1 MIKRYII
8 LTFICCLL
16 LTSSVFA
23 AWKVEKTY
31 MGEETVQVGD
41 IWQPPV
47 EGVQIYYDA
56 TNLNNIEPITV
67 NVYNDA
73 IKFTEVGDTTITAYF
88 PEAMETVTIPASS
101 SYPMSNSYQ
110 NPTKYTAIVKTF
122 HVVPSSQYGSS
133 IKVPIPENNYAQ
145 EVLELFNK
153 ERTAAGLEPLILDE
167 ELCRKATIRAQ
178 ESSVCQMAEFMFKDE
193 KDRALILKDK
203 NYKNMTEQLLGTS
216 ALNDVWGTPSEQV
229 VDALIADNAAGF
241 PNQYK
246 TEKLLKKKYRY
257 LGVGFV
263 NSTEKP
269 DEYWWSILLAD
280 KKK

>member
-8 LTFICCLL
+8 LTFICCLV

-67 NVYNDA
+67 NIYNDA

-88 PEAMETVTIPASS
+88 PEVMETVTIPTGK
-101 SYPMSNSYQ
+101 SYQ

-178 ESSVCQMAEFMFKDE
+178 ESSINQFAEFMFKDE
-193 KDRALILKDK
+193 KDRAPILKDK
-203 NYKNMTEQLLGTS
+203 NYKNITEQTLGTDNE
-216 ALNDVWGTPSEQV
+216 LVDIMGTHAQQIA
-229 VDALIADNAAGF
+229 DMLIADEVPGF
-241 PNQYK
+241 SNKYK

-269 DEYWWSILLAD
+269 NEYWWSILLAD
-280 KKK
+280 KKE

>member
-1 MIKRYII
+1 MIKRYVI
-8 LTFICCLL
+8 LTMIFCLL

-31 MGEETVQVGD
+31 MGEETVKVGD
-41 IWQPPV
+41 IWQPPI

-56 TNLNNIEPITV
+56 TNFNNVEPITV
-67 NVYNDA
+67 SSYNDA
-73 IKFTEVGDTTITAYF
+73 IKFTEVGDTTVTAYY
-88 PEAMETVTIPASS
+88 PEAMETFTIPTGD
-101 SYPMSNSYQ
+101 SYQ
-110 NPTKYTAIVKTF
+110 SPTKYTAIVKTF
-122 HVVPSSQYGSS
+122 HVLPSPQYGSS
-133 IKVPIPENNYAQ
+133 IKVSVPENNYAQ
-145 EVLELFNK
+145 EILELFNK

>member
-1 MIKRYII
+1 MIKRYVI
-8 LTFICCLL
+8 LTMIFCLL

-31 MGEETVQVGD
+31 MGEETVKVGD
-41 IWQPPV
+41 IWQPPI

-56 TNLNNIEPITV
+56 TNFNNVEPITV
-67 NVYNDA
+67 SSYNDA
-73 IKFTEVGDTTITAYF
+73 IKFTEVGDTTVTAYH
-88 PEAMETVTIPASS
+88 PEAMETVTIPTGD
-101 SYPMSNSYQ
+101 SYQ
-110 NPTKYTAIVKTF
+110 SPTKYTAIVKTF
-122 HVVPSSQYGSS
+122 HVLPSPQYGSS
-133 IKVPIPENNYAQ
+133 IKVSVPENNYAQ
-145 EVLELFNK
+145 EILELFNK

>member
-8 LTFICCLL
+8 LTFICCLV
-16 LTSSVFA
+16 LTNSVFA

-67 NVYNDA
+67 NIYNDA

-88 PEAMETVTIPASS
+88 PEVMETVTIPTGK
-101 SYPMSNSYQ
+101 SYQ

-178 ESSVCQMAEFMFKDE
+178 ESSINQFAEFMFKDE
-193 KDRALILKDK
+193 KDRAPILKDK
-203 NYKNMTEQLLGTS
+203 NYKNITEQTLGTDNE
-216 ALNDVWGTPSEQV
+216 LVDIMGTHAQQIA
-229 VDALIADNAAGF
+229 DMLIADEVPGF
-241 PNQYK
+241 SNKYK

-269 DEYWWSILLAD
+269 NEYWWSILLAD
-280 KKK
+280 KKE

>member
-31 MGEETVQVGD
+31 MGEETVEVGN

-56 TNLNNIEPITV
+56 TNFNNVEPITV

-73 IKFTEVGDTTITAYF
+73 IKFTEAGDTTITAYF
-88 PEAMETVTIPASS
+88 PEAMETVTIPTGA
-101 SYPMSNSYQ
+101 SYQ
-110 NPTKYTAIVKTF
+110 SPTKYTAIVKTF
-122 HVVPSSQYGSS
+122 HVVPSPQYGTS

-167 ELCRKATIRAQ
+167 ELCRKAAIRAQ
-178 ESSVCQMAEFMFKDE
+178 ESSINQFAEFMFKDE
-193 KDRALILKDK
+193 KDRAPVLKDK
-203 NYKNMTEQLLGTS
+203 TYLNMTEQTLGTNNE
-216 ALNDVWGTPSEQV
+216 LVDIMGTPVQQIA
-229 VDALIADNAAGF
+229 DMLIADDVAGF

>member
-31 MGEETVQVGD
+31 MGEETVKVGD

-56 TNLNNIEPITV
+56 TNFNNVEPITV

-73 IKFTEVGDTTITAYF
+73 IKFTEAGDTTVTAYYS
-88 PEAMETVTIPASS
+88 ETG
-101 SYPMSNSYQ
+101 N
-110 NPTKYTAIVKTF
+110 YTNFVAIVKTF
-122 HVVPSSQYGSS
+122 HVVPSPQYGSS

-153 ERTAAGLEPLILDE
+153 ERVAAGLEPLILDE
-167 ELCRKATIRAQ
+167 ELCRKAAIRAQ
-178 ESSVCQMAEFMFKDE
+178 ESSVCKMGEYMFKDE
-193 KDRALILKDK
+193 KDRALVLKDK
-203 NYKNMTEQLLGTS
+203 NYKNIIEHNLGT
-216 ALNDVWGTPSEQV
+216 NVKNVDIMGTPVQQIADS
-229 VDALIADNAAGF
+229 LIADVAGF

>member
-31 MGEETVQVGD
+31 MGEETVKVGD
-41 IWQPPV
+41 IWQPPI

-56 TNLNNIEPITV
+56 TNFNNVEPITV
-67 NVYNDA
+67 SSYNDA
-73 IKFTEVGDTTITAYF
+73 IKFTEVGDTTVTAYY
-88 PEAMETVTIPASS
+88 PEAMETVTIPTGD
-101 SYPMSNSYQ
+101 SYQ
-110 NPTKYTAIVKTF
+110 SPTKYTAIVKTF
-122 HVVPSSQYGSS
+122 HVLPSPQYGSS
-133 IKVPIPENNYAQ
+133 IKVSVPENNYAQ
-145 EVLELFNK
+145 EILELFNK

>member
-1 MIKRYII
+1 MIEMIKRYII
-8 LTFICCLL
+8 LTFICCLV

-67 NVYNDA
+67 NIYNDA

-88 PEAMETVTIPASS
+88 PEVMETVTIPTGK
-101 SYPMSNSYQ
+101 SYQ

-178 ESSVCQMAEFMFKDE
+178 ESSINQFAEFMFKDE
-193 KDRALILKDK
+193 KDRAPILKDK
-203 NYKNMTEQLLGTS
+203 NYKNITEQTLGTDNE
-216 ALNDVWGTPSEQV
+216 LVDIMGTHAQQIA
-229 VDALIADNAAGF
+229 DMLIADEVPGF
-241 PNQYK
+241 SNKYK

-269 DEYWWSILLAD
+269 NEYWWSILLAD
-280 KKK
+280 KKE

>member
-8 LTFICCLL
+8 LTFICCLV

-56 TNLNNIEPITV
+56 TNLNNIEPITI

-88 PEAMETVTIPASS
+88 PEAMETVTIPTGK
-101 SYPMSNSYQ
+101 SYQ
-110 NPTKYTAIVKTF
+110 SPIKYTAIVKTF
-122 HVVPSSQYGSS
+122 HVVPSLQYGSS

-178 ESSVCQMAEFMFKDE
+178 ESSINQFAEFMFKDE
-193 KDRALILKDK
+193 KDRAPILKDK
-203 NYKNMTEQLLGTS
+203 NYKNITEQTLGTNNELVDIMGTS
-216 ALNDVWGTPSEQV
+216 AQQIADM
-229 VDALIADNAAGF
+229 LIADEVPGF
-241 PNQYK
+241 SNQYK

-269 DEYWWSILLAD
+269 NEYWWSILLAD

>member
-1 MIKRYII
+1 
-8 LTFICCLL
+8 
-16 LTSSVFA
+16 
-23 AWKVEKTY
+23 
-31 MGEETVQVGD
+31 MGEETVEVGN

-88 PEAMETVTIPASS
+88 PEAMETVTIPTGA
-101 SYPMSNSYQ
+101 SYQ
-110 NPTKYTAIVKTF
+110 SPTKYTAIVKTF
-122 HVVPSSQYGSS
+122 HVVPSPQYGTS

-167 ELCRKATIRAQ
+167 ELCRKAAIRAQ
-178 ESSVCQMAEFMFKDE
+178 ESSINQFAEFMFKDE
-193 KDRALILKDK
+193 KDRAPVLKDK
-203 NYKNMTEQLLGTS
+203 NYKNMTEQTLGTNNE
-216 ALNDVWGTPSEQV
+216 LVDIMGTPIQQIA
-229 VDALIADNAAGF
+229 DMLIADDVAGF

>member
-31 MGEETVQVGD
+31 MSEETVQVGD

-73 IKFTEVGDTTITAYF
+73 IKFTEVGDTTITTYF
-88 PEAMETVTIPASS
+88 PEAMETVTIPTGS
-101 SYPMSNSYQ
+101 SYQ
-110 NPTKYTAIVKTF
+110 RPTKYTAIVKTF

-145 EVLELFNK
+145 KVLELFNK

-178 ESSVCQMAEFMFKDE
+178 ESSINQFAEFMFKDE
-193 KDRALILKDK
+193 KDRAPILKDK
-203 NYKNMTEQLLGTS
+203 NYKNITEQTLGTNNE
-216 ALNDVWGTPSEQV
+216 LVDIMGTHAQQIA
-229 VDALIADNAAGF
+229 DMLIADEVPGF
-241 PNQYK
+241 SNKYK

-269 DEYWWSILLAD
+269 NEYWWSILLAD
-280 KKK
+280 KKE

>member
-31 MGEETVQVGD
+31 MGEETIQVGD

-88 PEAMETVTIPASS
+88 PEAMETITIPTG
-101 SYPMSNSYQ
+101 NSYQ
-110 NPTKYTAIVKTF
+110 SPTKYIAIVKTF
-122 HVVPSSQYGSS
+122 HVVPSPQYGSS
-133 IKVPIPENNYAQ
+133 IKVLIPENNYAQ
-145 EVLELFNK
+145 EVLEAFNK
-153 ERTAAGLEPLILDE
+153 ERIVAGLEPLILDE
-167 ELCRKATIRAQ
+167 ELCRKATVRAQ
-178 ESSVCQMAEFMFKDE
+178 ESSINQFAEFMFKDE
-193 KDRALILKDK
+193 KDRAPILKDK
-203 NYKNMTEQLLGTS
+203 NYKNITEQTLGTNNE
-216 ALNDVWGTPSEQV
+216 LVDIMGTHAQQIA
-229 VDALIADNAAGF
+229 DMLIADEVHGF
-241 PNQYK
+241 SNKYK

-269 DEYWWSILLAD
+269 NEYWWSILLAD
-280 KKK
+280 KKE

>member
-31 MGEETVQVGD
+31 MGEETVKVGD
-41 IWQPPV
+41 IWQPPI

-56 TNLNNIEPITV
+56 TNFNNVEPITV
-67 NVYNDA
+67 SSYNDA
-73 IKFTEVGDTTITAYF
+73 IKFTEVGDTTVTAYY
-88 PEAMETVTIPASS
+88 PEAMETVTIPTGD
-101 SYPMSNSYQ
+101 SYQ
-110 NPTKYTAIVKTF
+110 SPTKYTAIVKTF
-122 HVVPSSQYGSS
+122 HVLPSPQYGSS
-133 IKVPIPENNYAQ
+133 IKVSVPENNYAQ
-145 EVLELFNK
+145 EILELFNK

-216 ALNDVWGTPSEQV
+216 ALNDVWSTPSEQV

>member
-1 MIKRYII
+1 MIKRYVI
-8 LTFICCLL
+8 LTMIFCLL

-31 MGEETVQVGD
+31 MGEETVKVGD
-41 IWQPPV
+41 IWQPPI

-56 TNLNNIEPITV
+56 TNFNNVEPITV
-67 NVYNDA
+67 SSYNDA
-73 IKFTEVGDTTITAYF
+73 IKFTEVGDTTVTAYY
-88 PEAMETVTIPASS
+88 PEAMETVTIPTGD
-101 SYPMSNSYQ
+101 SYQ
-110 NPTKYTAIVKTF
+110 SPTKYTAIVKTF
-122 HVVPSSQYGSS
+122 HVLPSPQYGSS
-133 IKVPIPENNYAQ
+133 IKVSVPENNYAQ
-145 EVLELFNK
+145 EILELFNK

>member
-1 MIKRYII
+1 MIKRYIV

-67 NVYNDA
+67 NIYNDA

-88 PEAMETVTIPASS
+88 PEVMETVTIPTGK
-101 SYPMSNSYQ
+101 SYQ

-122 HVVPSSQYGSS
+122 HVVPSPQYGSS

-145 EVLELFNK
+145 EVLEVFNK
-153 ERTAAGLEPLILDE
+153 ERVAAGLEPLILDE
-167 ELCRKATIRAQ
+167 ELCRKAAIRAQ
-178 ESSVCQMAEFMFKDE
+178 ESSVCKMGEYMFKDE
-193 KDRALILKDK
+193 KNRALVLKDK
-203 NYKNMTEQLLGTS
+203 NYKNIIEQNLGTS
-216 ALNDVWGTPSEQV
+216 AIDDIWGTPSEQIISS
-229 VDALIADNAAGF
+229 LIDDVAGF
-241 PNQYK
+241 PNTYK

-269 DEYWWSILLAD
+269 NEYWWSILLAD

>member
-31 MGEETVQVGD
+31 MGEETVKVGD
-41 IWQPPV
+41 IWQPPI

-56 TNLNNIEPITV
+56 TNFNNVEPITV
-67 NVYNDA
+67 SSYNDA
-73 IKFTEVGDTTITAYF
+73 IKFTEVGDTTVTAYY
-88 PEAMETVTIPASS
+88 PEAMETVTIPTGA
-101 SYPMSNSYQ
+101 SYQ
-110 NPTKYTAIVKTF
+110 SPTKYTAIVKTF
-122 HVVPSSQYGSS
+122 HVVPSPQYGTS

-167 ELCRKATIRAQ
+167 ELCRKAAIRAQ
-178 ESSVCQMAEFMFKDE
+178 ESSINQFAEFMFKDE
-193 KDRALILKDK
+193 KDRAPVLKDK
-203 NYKNMTEQLLGTS
+203 NYKNMTEQTLGTNNE
-216 ALNDVWGTPSEQV
+216 LVDIMGTPVQQIA
-229 VDALIADNAAGF
+229 DMLIADDVAGF

>member
-1 MIKRYII
+1 MIKRYIV

-56 TNLNNIEPITV
+56 TNFNNVEPITI

-73 IKFTEVGDTTITAYF
+73 IKFTEVGDTNVTAYYS
-88 PEAMETVTIPASS
+88 ETG
-101 SYPMSNSYQ
+101 N
-110 NPTKYTAIVKTF
+110 YTNFVAIEKTF
-122 HVVPSSQYGSS
+122 HVLPSPQYGSS
-133 IKVPIPENNYAQ
+133 IKVSIPKNNYAQ
-145 EVLELFNK
+145 EVLEAFNK
-153 ERTAAGLEPLILDE
+153 ERVAAGLEPLILDE
-167 ELCRKATIRAQ
+167 ELCRKAAIRAQ
-178 ESSVCQMAEFMFKDE
+178 ESSVCKMGEYMFKDE
-193 KDRALILKDK
+193 KNRALVLKDK
-203 NYKNMTEQLLGTS
+203 NYKNIIEQNLGTS
-216 ALNDVWGTPSEQV
+216 AIDDIWGTPSEQIISS
-229 VDALIADNAAGF
+229 LIDDVAGF
-241 PNQYK
+241 PNTYK

-269 DEYWWSILLAD
+269 NEYWWSILLAD